1 MSKNKYKRTVPST
14 EIDVYDVLVA
24 FNVTN
29 PATAH
34 AIKKLL
40 APGLRGSK
48 DALTDI
54 MEAGKSI
61 ERAAQLENEAAAPSL
76 SRDDISEFMVEVE
89 SDEAQKVVDRMTART
104 KHADLTREAKALFAA
119 RAAT

>member
-40 APGLRGSK
+40 APGQRGSK

-61 ERAAQLENEAAAPSL
+61 ERAAQLEKAAAAPIL
-76 SRDDISEFMVEVE
+76 SRDDVEKPMVEIE
-89 SDEAQKVVDRMTART
+89 SDEAQKVVDRMTAQHKRT
-104 KHADLTREAKALFAA
+104 NPTREENVSLAA
-119 RAAT
+119 RKAV